1 MLNIK
6 YVLQAVV
13 AFAVLLLMSCEHKEL
28 CYDCSRTIK
37 IQVIFDWRNT
47 PNVTPETMR
56 LYLFPLDGGNLRRM
70 NSRIIG
76 AGISTFLLVVTGP
89 YVSTLT
95 RNLYFTVI

>member
-37 IQVIFDWRNT
+37 IQVIFDWRK
-47 PNVTPETMR
+47 
-56 LYLFPLDGGNLRRM
+56 
-70 NSRIIG
+70 
-76 AGISTFLLVVTGP
+76 
-89 YVSTLT
+89 VSTQFRASPFERAPFSALN
-95 RNLYFTVI
+95 RVLLIN